1 MLLSGLAAQAATKYQ
16 INVGGVEVTSD
27 NASYITGGDISSGYA
42 SYNAST
48 STLTLH
54 SIQISRNS
62 GSGDYAVHN
71 RDCSGLTIRCEGT
84 CRLTTVTAHT
94 IHMDKKTEIEVAS
107 GGVLYVKMTGA
118 TSSSTAALYSKNNS
132 DIDLTGPGRIEIET
146 TGSGSNYPRAI
157 MGEGSNPDLLL
168 RNINAEIKSAGNTIY
183 NFYQVTIYGTS
194 SETNCFDRVYLK
206 TKNSNYNVFNAVSYL
221 DCSSYFGVAAYPAD
235 WEITN
240 GYLYDEDGNYMSEL
254 DVRNYFDCLPV
265 NNTNFPDYNF
275 RHWLQDYLNSHTSYS
290 CGQQGFKLLALPFI
304 LELDCTGQNISS
316 LKGIE
321 NFIYLDKLKCS
332 SNSITSLDLSGNSV
346 LTELRCYSN
355 GMTYLN
361 VNNCTNLTYLDCAPN
376 NLTSLNL
383 SNLSQLE
390 SLYCYSN
397 RLTSLSLP
405 ASSSSALQK
414 IYCYSNAFTSLSITG
429 FPNLT
434 YLDASN
440 NTSLTTFYCNG
451 NRLSTLRVTGCSA
464 LKDLRCYGSNNT
476 FSTLDL
482 TGSTGLTYLDCGP
495 CPNLSSITNLSSCT
509 GLKTFICYNSKLSDL
524 SAVNNFSNLEN
535 LNCSNTNI
543 TSLTLNGKSKLA
555 SVTCNNCAYLT
566 TADIYNNSA
575 LVSLSCYGCPAL
587 TKLYCYSN
595 KLSTLNVTSNPVL
608 KDLRCYGSNNTFNSL
623 NLSGTHALTYLDC
636 APCPSLSSISYLG
649 SCTALKTLICYNTS
663 LTSLD
668 VANLNNLESLNCN
681 NSKITSLSLT
691 NKSKLTSLACYN
703 NPQMTTLT
711 VTGTQISGM
720 SMSGNTG
727 LTTLNCYSNPYLYNI
742 SNLSSCT
749 NLTSL
754 DCHSCNFSSLDVS
767 NLNKLT
773 ALACNNNKLTSLNVQ
788 GCTALK
794 SLWCY
799 QNQITGSDM
808 TTLVNSLPTRSSSSR
823 GSLYAVYNT
832 NEGNSMT
839 SAQITTAKNKY
850 WTPWKFNG
858 NNWLE
863 MSATVAGDL
872 NGDGQVTIAD
882 VTALIDLLLG
892 GSTPPAEADING
904 DGQATISDVTA
915 LIDQLLG
922 S

>member
-1 MLLSGLAAQAATKYQ
+1 MIVLLSGLAVQAATKYQ
-16 INVGGVEVTSD
+16 INVAGVEVTSD

-94 IHMDKKTEIEVAS
+94 IHMDKMTYIEVAS

-132 DIDLTGPGRIEIET
+132 SINLRGPGRIEIET

-157 MGEGSNPDLLL
+157 MGEGSSPNLSFH
-168 RNINAEIKSAGNTIY
+168 NINAEIKSAGYTIY
-183 NFYQVTIYGTS
+183 NFSYVDISGPA
-194 SETNCFDRVYLK
+194 SETNHFDRVHLK
-206 TKNSNYNVFNAVSYL
+206 TKNSNYNVFNTVSYL
-221 DCSSYFGVAAYPAD
+221 DCSYFSVAAYPAD
-235 WEITN
+235 REITN

-254 DVRNYFDCLPV
+254 DVRSSFDCLPV
-265 NNTNFPDYNF
+265 NKTNFPDYNF
-275 RHWLQDYLNSHTSYS
+275 RHWLHDYLNTNTSYS
-290 CGQQGFKLLALPFI
+290 CGQQGFKLQALSYI
-304 LELDCTGQNISS
+304 SELDCTSQNISS

-321 NFIYLDKLKCS
+321 NFTYLGKLKCS
-332 SNSITSLDLSGNSV
+332 SNSITSLDLSGNTY

-355 GMTYLN
+355 GMTSLN
-361 VNNCTNLTYLDCAPN
+361 VNNCTRLTYLDCAPN

-383 SNLSQLE
+383 SNLSKLE

-397 RLTSLSLP
+397 RLSSLSLP
-405 ASSSSALQK
+405 SSSSSALQT

-451 NRLSTLRVTGCSA
+451 NKLSTLRVTGCSA

-509 GLKTFICYNSKLSDL
+509 GLKT
-524 SAVNNFSNLEN
+524 
-535 LNCSNTNI
+535 
-543 TSLTLNGKSKLA
+543 
-555 SVTCNNCAYLT
+555 
-566 TADIYNNSA
+566 
-575 LVSLSCYGCPAL
+575 
-587 TKLYCYSN
+587 
-595 KLSTLNVTSNPVL
+595 
-608 KDLRCYGSNNTFNSL
+608 
-623 NLSGTHALTYLDC
+623 
-636 APCPSLSSISYLG
+636 
-649 SCTALKTLICYNTS
+649 LICYNTA

-668 VANLNNLESLNCN
+668 VANLNNLESLNC
-681 NSKITSLSLT
+681 
-691 NKSKLTSLACYN
+691 YN
-703 NPQMTTLT
+703 NP
-711 VTGTQISGM
+711 
-720 SMSGNTG
+720 N
-727 LTTLNCYSNPYLYNI
+727 LYNI

-754 DCHSCNFSSLDVS
+754 DCHSCNLSSLAVS

-799 QNQITGSDM
+799 QNQITGSGM

-839 SAQITTAKNKY
+839 TAQITTAKNKY
-850 WTPWKFNG
+850 WTPLKFNG

-863 MSATVAGDL
+863 MSATVAGDV

-882 VTALIDLLLG
+882 VTALIDLLLV

-904 DGQATISDVTA
+904 DGQATIADVTA
-915 LIDQLLG
+915 LIDQLLC